1 MTAKE
6 IKQSQ
11 KKISTKEMTH
21 REWLLQRRNS
31 IGGSDVSAILGFNK
45 YRSAYQTW
53 LDKTGQIEIEED
65 EPSEAAYWGIQ
76 KEPMIAK
83 EFSKRTG
90 IKVRVDNNMYFKKDK
105 PFLSANIDRAIVGEK
120 SFLECKTASEWL
132 RNEWV
137 AEEIPTAY
145 MLQIQHYMN
154 ILDYEYCYIAT
165 LIGGNKFIWKKVE
178 RDQELIDLVEIRL
191 TEFWEVNVL
200 QNIAPPID
208 GSAATTEF
216 IKQQYKE
223 EGPEELMLQKDA
235 DDALD
240 AMFEIEESI
249 KQLKESK
256 AAIEN
261 DLKNK
266 LGKAEANTAISPK
279 RLITWKSITSNRL
292 DAKRLK
298 EEHPEIHEKY
308 IKQSSY
314 RKLTI
319 KEIG

>member
-1 MTAKE
+1 MT
-6 IKQSQ
+6 Q
-11 KKISTKEMTH
+11 KISTIGMTY
-21 REWLLQRRNS
+21 REWLLERRNS

-53 LDKTGQIEIEED
+53 LDKTGKIDIEEN
-65 EPSEAAYWGIQ
+65 EPSEAAYWGNQ
-76 KEPMIAK
+76 LEDLVAK
-83 EFSKRTG
+83 EFNRRTG
-90 IKVRVDNNMYFKKDK
+90 IKIRNDNKMHFKKDK
-105 PFLSANIDRAIVGEK
+105 PFLSANIDRAIVGEN

-132 RNEWV
+132 RGEWV
-137 AEEIPTAY
+137 DEEIPAPY
-145 MLQIQHYMN
+145 MFQIQHYMN
-154 ILDYEYCYIAT
+154 VLDYEYCYIAA
-165 LIGGNKFIWKKVE
+165 LIGGNKFIWKKVK
-178 RDQELIDLVEIRL
+178 RDQELIDLVETKL

-208 GSAATTEF
+208 GSAATTEY
-216 IKQQYKE
+216 IKQQYKD

-240 AMFEIEESI
+240 TLEELEENI
-249 KQLKESK
+249 KQLKEAK

-266 LGKAEANTAISPK
+266 LGKAEAHTAISPK

-292 DAKRLK
+292 DAKKLK
-298 EEHPEIHEKY
+298 EEHPEIHGKY
-308 IKQSSY
+308 VKQSTY